1 VGYAMKPCCGYCAEE
16 RQTREGMPFCDCR
29 LVDRICERHTPPVAA
44 EADVWACVEYR
55 VEGGLYCEKPSGHN
69 GPHRFKRKVGQPA
82 ASEAQGGADVNHAC
96 PVHGWEHDYRCCPL
110 SDMAAVERFVAEVRE
125 RSRRRQVEVETD
137 HAMRPGSL
145 ERFEVDG
152 ITGEAFDE
160 VCSERNIK

>member
-1 VGYAMKPCCGYCAEE
+1 VERKLDGPNNTPRSPEGERASSGAEGRLVGYAMKPCCGYCAEE

-29 LVDRICERHTPPVAA
+29 LVDRICERHTPPVKSESVNGEAVNVAA
-44 EADVWACVEYR
+44 
-55 VEGGLYCEKPSGHN
+55 
-69 GPHRFKRKVGQPA
+69 
-82 ASEAQGGADVNHAC
+82 EAQGGA
-96 PVHGWEHDYRCCPL
+96 CCNK
-110 SDMAAVERFVAEVRE
+110 AVERFVAEVRE

>member
-1 VGYAMKPCCGYCAEE
+1 MPSNTPRSPEGERASSGAEGRLVGYAMKPCCGYCAEE

-29 LVDRICERHTPPVAA
+29 LVDRICERHTPPVKSESVNGEAVNVAA
-44 EADVWACVEYR
+44 
-55 VEGGLYCEKPSGHN
+55 
-69 GPHRFKRKVGQPA
+69 
-82 ASEAQGGADVNHAC
+82 EAQGGADVNHAC

-110 SDMAAVERFVAEVRE
+110 SDTAAVERFVAEVRE

>member
-1 VGYAMKPCCGYCAEE
+1 MPNNTLGAEGRCGHVYPNGRTCGFPPGSHHGDGC
-16 RQTREGMPFCDCR
+16 QHHPF
-29 LVDRICERHTPPVAA
+29 TPPVKSESVNGEAVNVAA
-44 EADVWACVEYR
+44 
-55 VEGGLYCEKPSGHN
+55 
-69 GPHRFKRKVGQPA
+69 
-82 ASEAQGGADVNHAC
+82 EAQGGA
-96 PVHGWEHDYRCCPL
+96 CCNK
-110 SDMAAVERFVAEVRE
+110 AVERFVAEVRE